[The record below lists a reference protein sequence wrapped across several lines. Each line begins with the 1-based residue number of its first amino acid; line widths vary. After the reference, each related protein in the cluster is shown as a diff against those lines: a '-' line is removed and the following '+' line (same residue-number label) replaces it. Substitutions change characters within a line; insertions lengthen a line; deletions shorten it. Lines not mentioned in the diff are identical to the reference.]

1 MSLKTAAQ
9 SMIYFQVKDKRIDW
23 GKKIVPSKQVFE
35 TTRENVIVTIVDTK
49 KIKA

>member
-23 GKKIVPSKQVFE
+23 GKKIVPSKQAFE
-35 TTRENVIVTIVDTK
+35 TTRETVIVTIVDTK
-49 KIKA
+49 KIKS